1 MTMARVL
8 TKRSEIAL
16 ALAATIVAFLIAV
29 AVSPSFADGSN
40 LRSLATQASF
50 IGIVAIG
57 QTMVILTGGVDLSVP
72 WVMSSSALLLAQVAG
87 GSDATLWWA
96 VPAMIGYGAAIGLVN
111 GVGVTVL
118 GVSPIVM
125 TLATN
130 TLLSGTT
137 GLITGSSL
145 SRELPHGLASL
156 DHRAAGP
163 LPVDFVIWLVLAVVA
178 VVVLGR
184 STFGRRLYATGANE
198 TVARFSGISV
208 VRVRVAAYV
217 VSGATAA
224 LAGLLLAGY
233 SEQAFGNLGDPYLFA
248 SVAAVAI
255 GGASILGGRGSYVGT
270 VAGAL
275 FLTVLAAM
283 LPILKLSS
291 AWLSILYGVAI
302 LATVTAAQ
310 LRRARAST

>member
-1 MTMARVL
+1 MSAVRAL
-8 TKRSEIAL
+8 RGRPEIVL
-16 ALAATIVAFLIAV
+16 ALAATIVVFLVAV
-29 AVSPSFADGSN
+29 AVSPSFADARN

-57 QTMVILTGGVDLSVP
+57 QTIVILTGGVDLSVP
-72 WVMSSSALLLAQVAG
+72 WVMSSSALLLAHVAG
-87 GSDATLWWA
+87 ASDAALAWA
-96 VPAMIGYGAAIGLVN
+96 VPAMIAYGATIGLAN
-111 GVGVTVL
+111 GVGVTVF

-145 SRELPHGLASL
+145 SGGLPAGLASF
-156 DHRAAGP
+156 DRHSVGP
-163 LPVDFVIWLVLAVVA
+163 VPVDFFIWLVLAA
-178 VVVLGR
+178 VTVLVLGR
-184 STFGRRLYATGANE
+184 SAYGRRLYATGSNQ

-208 VRVRVAAYV
+208 LGVRVAAYTM
-217 VSGATAA
+217 SGATAA
-224 LAGLLLAGY
+224 LAGILLAGY
-233 SEQAFGNLGDPYLFA
+233 SQQAFGNLGDPYLFA

-270 VAGAL
+270 VAGAM

-283 LPILKLSS
+283 LPILKLNP

-302 LATVTAAQ
+302 LVTVAAAQ
-310 LRRARAST
+310 FRRERSPT